1 MRNPMPP
8 PRGTWRTDVPYQ
20 FYAMSRDEIVQT
32 LMDHGYSRGV
42 AECDADDFVAY
53 RDGPIGSPEKE
64 EGRND
69 SVSVKQP
76 VGRFAAALERAFGP
90 REETPTNTAAT
101 GPSRSHQK
109 EEVEDDSAAANGVW
123 NRIGNSLER
132 AFGRRREI

>member
-69 SVSVKQP
+69 SVSVKTTC
-76 VGRFAAALERAFGP
+76 GP
-90 REETPTNTAAT
+90 IRRGTRE
-101 GPSRSHQK
+101 
-109 EEVEDDSAAANGVW
+109 GVW
-123 NRIGNSLER
+123 PKRRNADEHRSDGPVEVASK
-132 AFGRRREI
+132 GRSRG

>member
-1 MRNPMPP
+1 
-8 PRGTWRTDVPYQ
+8 VPYQ

-132 AFGRRREI
+132 AFGRRREN